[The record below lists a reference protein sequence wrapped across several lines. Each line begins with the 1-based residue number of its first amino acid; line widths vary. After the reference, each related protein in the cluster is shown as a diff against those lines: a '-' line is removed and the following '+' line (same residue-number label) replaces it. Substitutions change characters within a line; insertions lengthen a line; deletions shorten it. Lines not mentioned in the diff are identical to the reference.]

1 VADRLFDTR
10 DRRVAGADF
19 SSFAELPA
27 QPFHRRALAAHAQ
40 EGAIFVGALF
50 QHFAT
55 GEDPA
60 ALLLGRP
67 GQE

>member
-1 VADRLFDTR
+1 VWRTGFLTPGIAVSPAPIFQT
-10 DRRVAGADF
+10 
-19 SSFAELPA
+19 LPNC
-27 QPFHRRALAAHAQ
+27 PLSRSTAAHAQ

-50 QHFAT
+50 QYFAT